1 VFYRLLWNFGG
12 RVSLLGCFNLLQSI
26 FNWHLTSSH
35 FFVFFLRMA
44 GRKKKKIVKGG
55 EKEDVA
61 AKGDVQKGSIDVL
74 FMTSWDAFSTTD
86 EIKVPEKLIE
96 QVIGQEKAVETITKA
111 ASQRRHVLL
120 IGEPGTGK
128 SMLAKAMAEMLS
140 CEELSDILSLPNME
154 DENAPHIA
162 VVKAG
167 EGRKIIKE
175 ERERE
180 MASGRER
187 TGGMFLPFLIIAITL
202 VAYFIRLIEGSV
214 ASVLIIFGMLLFM
227 LFAFNIRSMMS
238 GKGVNVPRV
247 IVDNAD
253 RKMAP
258 FFDGT
263 GAHAGALL
271 GDVKHDPLQTGGLGT
286 PAHLRVVAGLIH
298 KANKGV
304 LYIDEVGTLGKS
316 QQDLLTAM
324 QEKKLLITGR
334 SEMSSGAMVITDPV
348 PCDFILVA
356 SGNIH
361 VLEQMHPALR
371 SRIRGY
377 GYEVHMELV
386 IKDTE
391 LNRKK
396 LVQFVAQEVSKDKKI
411 PHFKREAVEEII
423 REAQRKAGVK
433 GKLTV
438 RFRELGGL
446 IRAAGDIAVE
456 KKHSYVTREDV
467 LEGKKSSRTLE
478 QQIADTLL
486 EKKKEY
492 NILITRG
499 KKIGRVNGLAVMGEG
514 GTVLPIVSEVSPSQN
529 QRSGTIFATGKLGE
543 IAKEAVTNVS
553 ALFKKMSGRDIASHD
568 IHIQFLQTYEGVE
581 GDSASVSV
589 AVAVMSALE
598 GTPVRQDVG
607 MTGSLTVRG
616 EVLPVGG
623 ITQKVEAAIDAGL
636 KKVIIPFSNKNDLF
650 LEKKYEG
657 KIEIVTAK
665 TLIDVLKHSLSGG
678 DKVIERM
685 RKIIG

>member
-1 VFYRLLWNFGG
+1 MV
-12 RVSLLGCFNLLQSI
+12 
-26 FNWHLTSSH
+26 
-35 FFVFFLRMA
+35 
-44 GRKKKKIVKGG
+44 G
-55 EKEDVA
+55 EK
-61 AKGDVQKGSIDVL
+61 KNQKEEKEKESGKNNIDVL
-74 FMTSWDAFSTTD
+74 KMKSWDSFDTTD
-86 EIKVPEKLIE
+86 EIKVPEKLID
-96 QVIGQEKAVETITKA
+96 QVIGQERAVEIVKKA

-128 SMLAKAMAEMLS
+128 SMLAKAMAEMLP
-140 CEELSDILSLPNME
+140 CEELSDILSIPNLD
-154 DENAPHIA
+154 DENTPKIV

-167 EGRKIIKE
+167 DGRKIVKE

-180 MASGRER
+180 ITSGRDKS
-187 TGGMFLPFLIIAITL
+187 GSGMFLPFMIIAVTL
-202 VAYFIRLIEGSV
+202 FAYFIRLIEGSV
-214 ASVLIIFGMLLFM
+214 AAVLILFGMLLFI
-227 LFAFNIRSMMS
+227 LFGLNLRSIMS
-238 GKGVNVPRV
+238 GKGVNIPRI

-253 RKMAP
+253 HKIAP

-304 LYIDEVGTLGKS
+304 LYIDEVAALGKS

-324 QEKKLLITGR
+324 QDKRLSITGR
-334 SEMSSGAMVITDPV
+334 SEMSSGAMVITDPA
-348 PCDFILVA
+348 PCDFILIA

-377 GYEVHMELV
+377 GYEVYMEDM
-386 IKDTE
+386 IKDND
-391 LNRKK
+391 LNGKK
-396 LVQFVAQEVSKDKKI
+396 LVQFIAQEVTKDRKI
-411 PHFKREAVEEII
+411 PHFKKEAVEEII
-423 REAQRKAGVK
+423 RDARRKVGIK

-438 RFRELGGL
+438 KFRELGGL
-446 IRAAGDIAVE
+446 IRAAGDIAIE
-456 KKHSYVTREDV
+456 KKHKYVTREDV
-467 LEGKKSSRTLE
+467 LEGKKSARTLE
-478 QQIADTLL
+478 QQVADTIL

-492 NILITRG
+492 NILITEG
-499 KKIGRVNGLAVMGEG
+499 SKVGRVNGLAVMGEG
-514 GTVLPIVSEVSPSQN
+514 GTVLPIVSEVAPSQSR
-529 QRSGTIFATGKLGE
+529 RSGTIFATGKLGE

-553 ALFKKMSGRDIASHD
+553 ALFKKVSGKDISSHD

-589 AVAVMSALE
+589 AVSVISAIE
-598 GTPVRQDVG
+598 ETPVRQDVG

-623 ITQKVEAAIDAGL
+623 ITQKIEAAIDAGL
-636 KKVIIPFSNKNDLF
+636 KKVIIPDSNKNDIF
-650 LEKKYEG
+650 LEKRYEG

-665 TLIDVLKHSLSGG
+665 TLIDVLEHSLVGG
-678 DKVIERM
+678 GEVIERM

>member
-1 VFYRLLWNFGG
+1 
-12 RVSLLGCFNLLQSI
+12 
-26 FNWHLTSSH
+26 
-35 FFVFFLRMA
+35 MA
-44 GRKKKKIVKGG
+44 SKTARKKVGREPKQPERKRKARKPEKKTEVKVRHLGGG
-55 EKEDVA
+55 E
-61 AKGDVQKGSIDVL
+61 QIDAL
-74 FMTSWDAFSTTD
+74 KMTSWDSFETTD
-86 EIKVPEKLIE
+86 QVKVPEKLID
-96 QVIGQEKAVETITKA
+96 QVIGQEKAVEIIKKA

-140 CEELSDILSLPNME
+140 CEVLSDILSIPNPE
-154 DENAPHIA
+154 DENSPNIV

-167 EGRKIIKE
+167 EGRKILKSERDKE
-175 ERERE
+175 TL
-180 MASGRER
+180 SGKEKSSS
-187 TGGMFLPFLIIAITL
+187 GMFLPFLIMTATL
-202 VAYFIRLIEGSV
+202 IAYFIRLIEASV
-214 ASVLIIFGMLLFM
+214 AAVLILFGILLFI
-227 LFAFNIRSMMS
+227 LFGLNVRSLMM
-238 GKGVNVPRV
+238 GKGTNVPRV

-253 RKMAP
+253 RKTAP

-316 QQDLLTAM
+316 QQDLLSAI
-324 QEKKLLITGR
+324 QEKRLSITGR

-377 GYEVHMELV
+377 GYEVHMKEM
-386 IKDTE
+386 IKDNN

-396 LVQFVAQEVSKDKKI
+396 LVQFVAQEVMWDKKI
-411 PHFKREAVEEII
+411 PHFTRDAVEEII
-423 REAQRKAGVK
+423 REARRKSGMH
-433 GKLTV
+433 GRLTV
-438 RFRELGGL
+438 KFRELGGL
-446 IRAAGDIAVE
+446 IRAAGDIAIE
-456 KKHSYVTREDV
+456 KKHGYVTREDV
-467 LEGKKSSRTLE
+467 LEGKKTARTLE
-478 QQIADTLL
+478 QQIADTYL

-492 NILITRG
+492 NILITKG
-499 KKIGRVNGLAVMGEG
+499 SKVGRVNGLAVMGEG
-514 GTVLPIVSEVSPSQN
+514 GTVLPIVSEVAPSQSR
-529 QRSGTIFATGKLGE
+529 RSGTIFATGKLGE

-553 ALFKKMSGRDIASHD
+553 ALFKRVSGKDISNHD

-589 AVAVMSALE
+589 AVAVISSIE
-598 GTPVRQDVG
+598 EVPVRQDVA

-623 ITQKVEAAIDAGL
+623 I
-636 KKVIIPFSNKNDLF
+636 PYSNKQDLF

-665 TLIDVLKHSLSGG
+665 TLIDVLRHSLVRG

>member
-1 VFYRLLWNFGG
+1 
-12 RVSLLGCFNLLQSI
+12 
-26 FNWHLTSSH
+26 
-35 FFVFFLRMA
+35 MA
-44 GRKKKKIVKGG
+44 GRKKKEIPVGVVK
-55 EKEDVA
+55 EVADVKA
-61 AKGDVQKGSIDVL
+61 DAKADVKADVKADAKADVKSDVQSQKAVIDVL
-74 FMTSWDAFSTTD
+74 SMKSWTSFTATD
-86 EIKVPEKLIE
+86 QIKVPERLID
-96 QVIGQEKAVETITKA
+96 QVVGQEKAVETITKA

-128 SMLAKAMAEMLS
+128 SMLAKAMAEMLP
-140 CEELSDILSLPNME
+140 CEELSDILSLPNQE

-180 MASGRER
+180 MEFGKER
-187 TGGMFLPFLIIAITL
+187 SGGMFLPFLIILIAL
-202 VAYFIRLIEGSV
+202 VAYLTHFIEGSV
-214 ASVLIIFGMLLFM
+214 AAALIIFGTLLLM
-227 LFAFNIRSMMS
+227 LFVFNMRSVIS
-238 GKGVNVPRV
+238 GKGVNVPRI
-247 IVDNAD
+247 IVDNAE

-304 LYIDEVGTLGKS
+304 LYIDEVGGLGKS

-386 IKDTE
+386 IKDNE

-456 KKHSYVTREDV
+456 KKHPYVTQEDV
-467 LEGKKSSRTLE
+467 MEGKKSSRTLE

-499 KKIGRVNGLAVMGEG
+499 KKVGRVNGLAVMGDG
-514 GTVLPIVSEVSPSQN
+514 GTVLPIVSEVSPSQSK
-529 QRSGTIFATGKLGE
+529 RSGTIFATGKLGE

-553 ALFKKMSGRDIASHD
+553 ALFKNMSGKDISSHD

-589 AVAVMSALE
+589 AVAVISALE
-598 GTPVRQDVG
+598 SVPVKQDVG

-636 KKVIIPFSNKNDLF
+636 RKVIIPFSNKADLF

-665 TLIDVLKHSLSGG
+665 TLIDVLKHSLYGG
-678 DKVIERM
+678 ERVIERM

>member
-1 VFYRLLWNFGG
+1 MAEVKKESKKDVEAPKEAKVDTRLDALSMN
-12 RVSLLGCFNLLQSI
+12 
-26 FNWHLTSSH
+26 
-35 FFVFFLRMA
+35 
-44 GRKKKKIVKGG
+44 
-55 EKEDVA
+55 
-61 AKGDVQKGSIDVL
+61 
-74 FMTSWDAFSTTD
+74 SWDSFKNTA
-86 EIKVPEKLIE
+86 EIKVPERLID
-96 QVIGQEKAVETITKA
+96 QVIGQEKAVQVVKKA

-120 IGEPGTGK
+120 IGDPGTGK

-140 CEELSDILSLPNME
+140 LEELSDIISLPNME
-154 DENAPHIA
+154 DENTPKIL
-162 VVKAG
+162 VLKAG
-167 EGRKIIKE
+167 EGRKLVKDERDKE
-175 ERERE
+175 
-180 MASGRER
+180 ADLGRDR
-187 TGGMFLPFLIIAITL
+187 GGGVLLPFLIIVVTL
-202 VAYFIRLIEGSV
+202 FGYFARVIEGSV
-214 ASVLIIFGMLLFM
+214 AAVLIVFGMM
-227 LFAFNIRSMMS
+227 LFVLFGVNLRGMMS
-238 GKGVNVPRV
+238 GRGSNVPRI

-253 RKMAP
+253 RKVAP

-271 GDVKHDPLQTGGLGT
+271 GDVKHDPLQSGGLGT

-298 KANKGV
+298 KAHKGV

-324 QEKKLLITGR
+324 QEKKLAITGR
-334 SEMSSGAMVITDPV
+334 SEMSSGAMVITDSV

-377 GYEVHMELV
+377 GYEVHM
-386 IKDTE
+386 KDMINDNE

-396 LVQFVAQEVSKDKKI
+396 LVQFVAQEVARDGKI
-411 PHFKREAVEEII
+411 PHFTREAVEEII
-423 REAQRKAGVK
+423 REARRKSGMH

-438 RFRELGGL
+438 KFRELGGL
-446 IRAAGDIAVE
+446 IRAAGDIAIE
-456 KKHSYVTREDV
+456 KKHEHVTQEDV
-467 LEGKKSSRTLE
+467 LLGKTSASSLE
-478 QQIADTLL
+478 QQIADTYL

-492 NILITRG
+492 NILITEGGRV
-499 KKIGRVNGLAVMGEG
+499 GRVNGLAVMGDG
-514 GTVLPIVSEVSPSQN
+514 GIVMPIVSEVAPSQSR
-529 QRSGTIFATGKLGE
+529 RSGTIFATGKLGE

-553 ALFKKMSGRDIASHD
+553 ALFKKMSGKDISNHD

-589 AVAVMSALE
+589 AVAVISAIE

-623 ITQKVEAAIDAGL
+623 ITPKVEAAIDAGL
-636 KKVIIPFSNKNDLF
+636 KTVIIPDSNKNDLF

-657 KIEIVTAK
+657 RAEIVTAK
-665 TLIDVLKHSLSGG
+665 TLIEVLEHSLLKG
-678 DKVIERM
+678 DQVIERM